1 MIQSQINRNI
11 RLDLADAILLS
22 KAKKDLS
29 FAEIA
34 DGTGLA
40 EAFVTAALLG
50 QQALPADAA
59 RLVGAKLDLDE
70 DSILLLQMIPLRGC
84 IDDRI
89 PTDPTM
95 YRFYEMLQVYGTT
108 LKALVHEK
116 FGDGIISAINFK
128 LDVKKVADPEGGEL
142 AVITLDGK
150 YLPTKPQ
157 LRQASGM
164 SFSVAALLTALPVV
178 TMGGLALAG
187 SWLHQ
192 HVSERRSVAISLLL
206 IAVGALMRE
215 LYPQSALLLSSAL
228 LGGVGIGIIQAVM
241 PSVIKRRFQQ
251 RTPLVMGLWSAA
263 LMGGGGLGAAITPW
277 LVQHSETWYQTLAW
291 WALPAVVALFA
302 WWWQSAREVASSHK
316 TTTTPVRVVFTPRA
330 WTLGVYFG
338 LINGGYAS
346 LIAWLPAFYIEI
358 GASAQ
363 YSGSL
368 LALMTLGQA
377 AGALLMPA
385 MARHQDRRKLLMLA
399 LVLQLVGFCGFI
411 WLPMQLPVLW
421 AMVCGLGL
429 GGAFPLCLL
438 LALDHSVQPAIAGKL
453 VAFMQGIGFIIA
465 GLAPWFSGVL
475 RSISGNY
482 LMDWAFHALCVVGL
496 MIITLR
502 FAPVRFPQLWV
513 KEA

>member
-1 MIQSQINRNI
+1 MRNHQKTFTM
-11 RLDLADAILLS
+11 LLV
-22 KAKKDLS
+22 LVL
-29 FAEIA
+29 I
-34 DGTGLA
+34 GLNMRP
-40 EAFVTAALLG
+40 LLTS
-50 QQALPADAA
+50 
-59 RLVGAKLDLDE
+59 VGP
-70 DSILLLQMIPLRGC
+70 LL
-84 IDDRI
+84 
-89 PTDPTM
+89 
-95 YRFYEMLQVYGTT
+95 
-108 LKALVHEK
+108 
-116 FGDGIISAINFK
+116 
-128 LDVKKVADPEGGEL
+128 
-142 AVITLDGK
+142 
-150 YLPTKPQ
+150 PQ

-187 SWLHQ
+187 SRLHQ

-263 LMGGGGLGAAITPW
+263 LMGGGGLGAALTPW

-291 WALPAVVALFA
+291 WALPAVVTLFA
-302 WWWQSAREVASSHK
+302 WWWQSTREVASSHK

-385 MARHQDRRKLLMLA
+385 MARHQDRRKLLLLA
-399 LVLQLVGFCGFI
+399 LALQLVGFCGFI
-411 WLPMQLPVLW
+411 WLPLQLPVLW

-496 MIITLR
+496 MIITPR
-502 FAPVRFPQLWV
+502 FAPARFPQLWV

>member
-1 MIQSQINRNI
+1 M
-11 RLDLADAILLS
+11 LLV
-22 KAKKDLS
+22 LVL
-29 FAEIA
+29 I
-34 DGTGLA
+34 GLNMRP
-40 EAFVTAALLG
+40 LLTS
-50 QQALPADAA
+50 
-59 RLVGAKLDLDE
+59 VGP
-70 DSILLLQMIPLRGC
+70 LL
-84 IDDRI
+84 
-89 PTDPTM
+89 
-95 YRFYEMLQVYGTT
+95 
-108 LKALVHEK
+108 
-116 FGDGIISAINFK
+116 
-128 LDVKKVADPEGGEL
+128 
-142 AVITLDGK
+142 
-150 YLPTKPQ
+150 PQ

-291 WALPAVVALFA
+291 WA
-302 WWWQSAREVASSHK
+302 
-316 TTTTPVRVVFTPRA
+316 
-330 WTLGVYFG
+330 LGVYFG

>member
-1 MIQSQINRNI
+1 MRNHQKTFTM
-11 RLDLADAILLS
+11 LLV
-22 KAKKDLS
+22 LVL
-29 FAEIA
+29 I
-34 DGTGLA
+34 GLNMRP
-40 EAFVTAALLG
+40 LLTS
-50 QQALPADAA
+50 
-59 RLVGAKLDLDE
+59 VGP
-70 DSILLLQMIPLRGC
+70 LL
-84 IDDRI
+84 
-89 PTDPTM
+89 
-95 YRFYEMLQVYGTT
+95 
-108 LKALVHEK
+108 
-116 FGDGIISAINFK
+116 
-128 LDVKKVADPEGGEL
+128 
-142 AVITLDGK
+142 
-150 YLPTKPQ
+150 PQ

-399 LVLQLVGFCGFI
+399 LVLQLMGFCGFI

>member
-1 MIQSQINRNI
+1 
-11 RLDLADAILLS
+11 
-22 KAKKDLS
+22 
-29 FAEIA
+29 
-34 DGTGLA
+34 
-40 EAFVTAALLG
+40 
-50 QQALPADAA
+50 
-59 RLVGAKLDLDE
+59 
-70 DSILLLQMIPLRGC
+70 
-84 IDDRI
+84 
-89 PTDPTM
+89 
-95 YRFYEMLQVYGTT
+95 
-108 LKALVHEK
+108 
-116 FGDGIISAINFK
+116 
-128 LDVKKVADPEGGEL
+128 
-142 AVITLDGK
+142 
-150 YLPTKPQ
+150 
-157 LRQASGM
+157 
-164 SFSVAALLTALPVV
+164 
-178 TMGGLALAG
+178 
-187 SWLHQ
+187 
-192 HVSERRSVAISLLL
+192 
-206 IAVGALMRE
+206 
-215 LYPQSALLLSSAL
+215 

-302 WWWQSAREVASSHK
+302 WWWQSTREVASSHK

-438 LALDHSVQPAIAGKL
+438 LALDHSAQPAIAGKL

-502 FAPVRFPQLWV
+502 FAPARFPQLWV

>member
-1 MIQSQINRNI
+1 MRNHQKTFTM
-11 RLDLADAILLS
+11 LLV
-22 KAKKDLS
+22 LVL
-29 FAEIA
+29 I
-34 DGTGLA
+34 GLNMRP
-40 EAFVTAALLG
+40 LLTS
-50 QQALPADAA
+50 
-59 RLVGAKLDLDE
+59 VGP
-70 DSILLLQMIPLRGC
+70 LL
-84 IDDRI
+84 
-89 PTDPTM
+89 
-95 YRFYEMLQVYGTT
+95 
-108 LKALVHEK
+108 
-116 FGDGIISAINFK
+116 
-128 LDVKKVADPEGGEL
+128 
-142 AVITLDGK
+142 
-150 YLPTKPQ
+150 PQ

-215 LYPQSALLLSSAL
+215 LYPQSVLLLSSAL

-368 LALMTLGQA
+368 LALMTLGACYGSPSGSAQTVNAGAGVTTGGVLRLYLAAAAIAGIVGDGVWVRSGRRVSALFA
-377 AGALLMPA
+377 AGARSLCA
-385 MARHQDRRKLLMLA
+385 TGYCWQAGGVYAGDRFYHRRA
-399 LVLQLVGFCGFI
+399 C
-411 WLPMQLPVLW
+411 PVVFW
-421 AMVCGLGL
+421 RA
-429 GGAFPLCLL
+429 A
-438 LALDHSVQPAIAGKL
+438 
-453 VAFMQGIGFIIA
+453 
-465 GLAPWFSGVL
+465 
-475 RSISGNY
+475 
-482 LMDWAFHALCVVGL
+482 
-496 MIITLR
+496 
-502 FAPVRFPQLWV
+502 
-513 KEA
+513 